1 MAYIVQHPGQKLT
14 AEEIM
19 EWVAKQV
26 GIFLLRIQ
34 SFCQLAL
41 TLNPGKCA

>member
-1 MAYIVQHPGQKLT
+1 MAYIVQQPGQKLN

-26 GIFLLRIQ
+26 GISLLLWIH
-34 SFCQLAL
+34 SFVNQLLSWSVA
-41 TLNPGKCA
+41 